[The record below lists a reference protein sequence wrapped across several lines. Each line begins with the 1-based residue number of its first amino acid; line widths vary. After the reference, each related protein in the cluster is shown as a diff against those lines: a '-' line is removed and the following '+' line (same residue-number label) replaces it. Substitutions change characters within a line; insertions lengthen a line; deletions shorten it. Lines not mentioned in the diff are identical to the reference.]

1 MINESDNFKVHI
13 IYDEDEDNED
23 EDYLDED
30 NEDEDYEDEDN
41 EDEDYLDDYGD
52 LIDSLDE
59 KILDLFIIGVDSI
72 DQAFIKLSKGKKRWI
87 FKPKMSNKTLYREIE
102 DQIRE
107 EARNNVYD
115 NEDKKLLKL
124 FVKRYGKRTEEEIA
138 EIFNEKENIINQ
150 PEIITPQIIE
160 EKPIIKPYEN
170 LQCGIIEPNKNESL
184 YPGRSA
190 DIYDIQKLIDEMYSS
205 SAIDGT
211 KGEVSSDSIYYNERN
226 ILPFNY
232 IKDNI
237 LSDFYNFG
245 YYNDYQY
252 QLEYI
257 LFCIYESMP
266 NRINY
271 LNFIRFIA
279 PIRINEY
286 SQETVLDA
294 VIEYFNDI
302 SGRVSKEYQRRIDAF
317 QKRYEK

>member
-1 MINESDNFKVHI
+1 MDINYLDFKFDIFGSHTNREKLFAEKVEK
-13 IYDEDEDNED
+13 YLNMKLMDLYNED
-23 EDYLDED
+23 TLIMNSIGCKNDYQEHPIYFVLRIHDC
-30 NEDEDYEDEDN
+30 
-41 EDEDYLDDYGD
+41 
-52 LIDSLDE
+52 I
-59 KILDLFIIGVDSI
+59 
-72 DQAFIKLSKGKKRWI
+72 
-87 FKPKMSNKTLYREIE
+87 SNKTYSFYFILKTTMENINQNIYQIIE
-102 DQIRE
+102 AKIRE
-107 EARNNVYD
+107 EARNNMYSED
-115 NEDKKLLKL
+115 NKELLKL
-124 FVKRYGKRTEEEIA
+124 FIKNYGKRTKEEIA

-170 LQCGIIEPNKNESL
+170 LQCGIIVPNKNESL
-184 YPGRSA
+184 YHGRS
-190 DIYDIQKLIDEMYSS
+190 DNIYDIQKLIEEMYSS

-211 KGEVSSDSIYYNERN
+211 KGEVSSNSIYYNERN

-245 YYNDYQY
+245 YYNDYLY

-271 LNFIRFIA
+271 LNFIRFIV
-279 PIRINEY
+279 PIRINKY

-294 VIEYFNDI
+294 VIKYFNDI
-302 SGRVSKEYQRRIDAF
+302 SGRVSNEYQRRIDAF
-317 QKRYEK
+317 QKKYKR